1 VLSFIEGRVA
11 KLPGEGKVVVR
22 VGDFG
27 LLCEMV
33 PREANSLRTGEEVKL
48 YTHLHL
54 SGKDLKVSLFA
65 FLEEVERMVFER
77 LLRGPGVGPKV
88 ALALLEMGTARLLR
102 AIEEEQ
108 VATLTG
114 TPGVGARTAQRLVV
128 ELKGK
133 FAEFI
138 SRLPEAEAP
147 PTVFAEVTAAL
158 VGLGF
163 RENEVLSAL
172 DRLHSDGKLSTETP
186 IEEVLRIALERLRH

>member
-11 KLPGEGKVVVR
+11 KLPGEGKAVIR

-27 LLCEMV
+27 LLCEMI
-33 PREANSLRTGEEVKL
+33 PREANSLRTGEEVRL
-48 YTHLHL
+48 YTCLHL
-54 SGKDLKVSLFA
+54 SGQELRVSLFA

-77 LLRGPGVGPKV
+77 LLKGPGVGPKV

-108 VATLTG
+108 VTTLTG
-114 TPGVGARTAQRLVV
+114 TQGVGAKTAQRLVV

-138 SRLPEAEAP
+138 SQLPAAEAP
-147 PTVFAEVTAAL
+147 PTVFGEVTAAL

-163 RENEVLSAL
+163 RESEVLAVL
-172 DRLHSDGKLSTETP
+172 DRLHSEDRLPSDAP
-186 IEEVLRIALERLRH
+186 IEEVLRIALERLRR